1 MAIEDRWTGD
11 LSKNIQNRK
20 NQNGRNIMKL
30 NRRQFVVSA
39 TSALAMP
46 AVLRNAYAA
55 DDIKFVSILDQSG
68 GLDIYGKP
76 MVDTTKMAIDE
87 INKAGGLLG
96 RKVDLKVYDPQST
109 IQFYTQFATQ
119 ASAGDKADV
128 VHAGIT
134 SASRE
139 AIRPT
144 LSRFKTLYF
153 YNTLYEGGVCDI
165 NNFCTGS
172 TPAQTVEKLVP
183 HTMNK
188 WGKKVYIVAAD
199 YNYGQITAQW
209 VQKYVKDNGGESV
222 AVEFFPLDVTN
233 FGPTIKKI
241 QAAKPDMVM
250 SALVGGA
257 HASFYRQYAAAGMNK
272 SVPIASTTFGVG
284 NEHKLISA
292 AEGDGMICAYSY
304 FEEIDSPA
312 NADFV
317 KRFKAFAGDGA
328 PALNELAARSYEA
341 AYLWAEAVKQAGST
355 DRAKVT
361 EALRAGLGI
370 DGSSGKV
377 QIEPKTNHAV
387 QNVYLAEL
395 KDQSFNIIEK
405 HENQPP
411 TDTLLVCDLV
421 ADPTQSTFK
430 FENGL
435 KAAGIDI

>member
-1 MAIEDRWTGD
+1 MT
-11 LSKNIQNRK
+11 LS
-20 NQNGRNIMKL
+20 
-30 NRRQFVVSA
+30 RRRFLAGASA
-39 TSALAMP
+39 SAAALAAP
-46 AVLRNAYAA
+46 AIIGRAQAA
-55 DDIKFVSILDQSG
+55 DTIKFVSILDQSG

-76 MVDTTKMAIDE
+76 MVDTTRMAIDE
-87 INKAGGLLG
+87 MNAAGGLLG
-96 RKVDLKVYDPQST
+96 KQIDLQVYDPQST
-109 IQFYTQFATQ
+109 IQFYTQYATQ
-119 ASAGDKADV
+119 AAAGDKADV

-144 LSRFKTLYF
+144 FARFRTLYF
-153 YNTLYEGGVCDI
+153 YNVLYEGGVCDL

-183 HTMNK
+183 YTMNK

-209 VQKYVKDNGGESV
+209 VQKYVADNGGE
-222 AVEFFPLDVTN
+222 AVETEFFPLDVTN

-241 QAAKPDMVM
+241 QAAKPDLVM

-257 HASFYRQYAAAGMNK
+257 HVSFYRQYAAAGMNK

-292 AEGDGMICAYSY
+292 EEGDGMICSYSY

-312 NADFV
+312 NRDFV
-317 KRFKAFAGDGA
+317 ARFKAHRGEGA
-328 PALNELAARSYEA
+328 PALNELAARAYEG
-341 AYLWAEAVKQAGST
+341 AYLWAEGVRQAGT
-355 DRAKVT
+355 VERMPVI
-361 EALRAGLGI
+361 EALRTGI
-370 DGSSGKV
+370 SYDGPSGRV
-377 QIEPKTNHAV
+377 TIEPKTNHCL

-395 KDQSFNIIEK
+395 KDQAFNILEVY
-405 HENQPP
+405 EDQPP

-421 ADPTQSTFK
+421 ADPNQSVFK

-435 KAAGIDI
+435 EAAGIKI

>member
-1 MAIEDRWTGD
+1 MTF
-11 LSKNIQNRK
+11 
-20 NQNGRNIMKL
+20 
-30 NRRQFVVSA
+30 NRRNFMVGASA
-39 TSALAMP
+39 FALAAP
-46 AVLRNAYAA
+46 GIVGRARA

-76 MVDTTKMAIDE
+76 MVDATKMAIDE
-87 INKAGGLLG
+87 INKAGGLNG
-96 RKVDLKVYDPQST
+96 SMVDLKVYDPQST
-109 IQFYTQFATQ
+109 IQFYTQYATDAAVGDE
-119 ASAGDKADV
+119 ASV

-144 LSRFKTLYF
+144 FAEFETLYF
-153 YNTLYEGGVCDI
+153 YNTLYEGGVCDM

-188 WGKKVYIVAAD
+188 WGKKVYIIAAD

-209 VQKYVKDNGGESV
+209 VGKYVRDNGGEAV
-222 AVEFFPLDVTN
+222 ATEFFPLDVTN

-257 HASFYRQYAAAGMNK
+257 HVSFYRQYAAAGMNK
-272 SVPIASTTFGVG
+272 SIPIASTTFGVG

-292 AEGDGMICAYSY
+292 EEGDGMICAYSY

-312 NADFV
+312 NKDFV
-317 KRFKAFAGDGA
+317 ARFKTFVGDGA
-328 PALNELAARSYEA
+328 PALNELAARSYEGA
-341 AYLWAEAVKQAGST
+341 MLWAEAVKTAGT
-355 DRAKVT
+355 ADRMPVI
-361 EALRAGLGI
+361 EALRSGLSYAGP
-370 DGSSGKV
+370 SGPV
-377 QIEPKTNHAV
+377 TIEPKTNHAL

-395 KDQSFNIIEK
+395 KDQSFNIIET
-405 HENQPP
+405 HESQPP

-421 ADPTQSTFK
+421 ADPNQSTFK

-435 KAAGIDI
+435 EAAGIKL

>member
-1 MAIEDRWTGD
+1 MAT
-11 LSKNIQNRK
+11 
-20 NQNGRNIMKL
+20 
-30 NRRQFVVSA
+30 RRQFIAGAAASA
-39 TSALAMP
+39 VAFPAIIRSASAS
-46 AVLRNAYAA
+46 
-55 DDIKFVSILDQSG
+55 DSIKFVSILDQSG

-76 MVDTTKMAIDE
+76 MVDATRMAIDE
-87 INKAGGLLG
+87 INAAGGLLG
-96 RKVDLKVYDPQST
+96 KQVDLKVYDPQSN

-119 ASAGDKADV
+119 AAAGDRANV

-144 LSRFKTLYF
+144 FSRFRTLYF
-153 YNTLYEGGVCDI
+153 YNTLYEGGVCDM
-165 NNFCTGS
+165 NCFCTGS

-183 HTMNK
+183 HVMNK

-209 VQKYVKDNGGESV
+209 VQKYVRDNGGQ
-222 AVEFFPLDVTN
+222 AVETEFFPLDVTN

-241 QAAKPDMVM
+241 QAAKPDLVM

-257 HASFYRQYAAAGMNK
+257 HVSFYRQYAAAGMNK
-272 SVPIASTTFGVG
+272 DVPIASTTFGVG

-292 AEGDGMICAYSY
+292 EEGDGMICAYSY
-304 FEEIDSPA
+304 FEEVDSPA
-312 NADFV
+312 NKDFV
-317 KRFKAFAGDGA
+317 ARFKKRLGDNA

-341 AYLWAEAVKQAGST
+341 AYIWAEAVKKAGT
-355 DRAKVT
+355 VDRDPVI
-361 EALRAGLGI
+361 EALRSGVGY
-370 DGSSGKV
+370 DGPSGRV
-377 QIEPKTNHAV
+377 SIEPKTNHAL

-395 KDQSFNIIEK
+395 KNQSFNIIES
-405 HENQPP
+405 HNAQPP

-421 ADPTQSTFK
+421 KDPNQSTFK